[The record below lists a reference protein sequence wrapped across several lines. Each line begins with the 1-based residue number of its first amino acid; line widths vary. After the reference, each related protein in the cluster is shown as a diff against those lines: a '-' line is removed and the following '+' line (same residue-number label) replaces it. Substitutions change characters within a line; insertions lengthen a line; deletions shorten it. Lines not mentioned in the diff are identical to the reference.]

1 MCLSENGAAGKIPKL
16 FSCFFK
22 KKKVFLSFDCICVYE
37 FVHEGSAHGGAGVR
51 GGFRLPD
58 TVPGFSAKSRKRS

>member
-1 MCLSENGAAGKIPKL
+1 MVLQVKFQNCFLV
-16 FSCFFK
+16 FSK
-22 KKKVFLSFDCICVYE
+22 KKKVFLSFGCICVYE